1 MDARSILLDDNY
13 VVPPVRP
20 AAEGVAWLRSHVA
33 RFSEGD
39 DHRRRRAIVEGLLT
53 PVEPDTLARS
63 GDHLATL
70 ADALGLPRT
79 TARDVRAVAPS
90 YQPHTDVT
98 SEADAA
104 VTRLVTACGGRWD
117 EHTANLI
124 GLLVQACDATAGLIA
139 GHAIPVPAT
148 RRIGPDGQQVHLEL
162 TDLPFG
168 AGRHECPGRR
178 HALALAEGASRFHR
192 LHEGPEPLVLPN
204 AWDMASATL
213 FAQEGFHAVG
223 TTSLGIAAAAGVP
236 DASGLAR
243 NATMTLASSLVRLPV
258 PITVD
263 IESGWGADLVGLAAE
278 LAEIGVAGVN
288 IEDGRGA
295 ALAPPREQEVMIQA
309 LKRGSPNLFV
319 NARVDTYWLDTET
332 ETTIERARRYV
343 DAGADGTF
351 VPGLIDDA
359 VIAALV
365 AAVDAPLNVLAC
377 RDPQRLGELGVRRIS
392 TGSSLYRSALTA
404 ARSAAI
410 AARQGPVPDDVL
422 PYRRVDD
429 LAGLFR
435 WRQAGVSS
443 PARRRR
449 RRAPRW

>member
-223 TTSLGIAAAAGVP
+223 
-236 DASGLAR
+236 
-243 NATMTLASSLVRLPV
+243 
-258 PITVD
+258 
-263 IESGWGADLVGLAAE
+263 
-278 LAEIGVAGVN
+278 
-288 IEDGRGA
+288 A

>member
-223 TTSLGIAAAAGVP
+223 
-236 DASGLAR
+236 
-243 NATMTLASSLVRLPV
+243 
-258 PITVD
+258 
-263 IESGWGADLVGLAAE
+263 
-278 LAEIGVAGVN
+278 
-288 IEDGRGA
+288 A

-410 AARQGPVPDDVL
+410 AARQGSVPDDVL

>member
-1 MDARSILLDDNY
+1 MDAQSILLNDDF

-39 DHRRRRAIVEGLLT
+39 DHRRRRAIVEGLLA
-53 PVEPDTLARS
+53 PVEPEALARS

-70 ADALGLPRT
+70 AEALGLPRT
-79 TARDVRAVAPS
+79 AAREVRAIAPS
-90 YQPHTDVT
+90 YQPHTEVT
-98 SEADAA
+98 SEADTA

-124 GLLVQACDATAGLIA
+124 GLLVQACDATAGLVA
-139 GHAIPVPAT
+139 GHVIPVPTT
-148 RRIGPDGQQVHLEL
+148 RRIGPDGQQVHVEL

-178 HALALAEGASRFHR
+178 HAVALAEGASRFHR
-192 LHEGPEPLVLPN
+192 LHEGPEPLMLPN

-243 NATMTLASSLVRLPV
+243 NATMTVAGNLVRLPV

-263 IESGWGADLVGLAAE
+263 IESGWGADLVNLAAE

-288 IEDGRGA
+288 IEDGRVA
-295 ALAPPREQEVMIQA
+295 ALAAPGEQEVMIKA

-319 NARVDTYWLDTET
+319 NARVDTYWLASEI

-343 DAGADGTF
+343 DAGADGIF
-351 VPGLIDDA
+351 VPALTDDA
-359 VIAALV
+359 AITALV
-365 AAVDAPLNVLAC
+365 AAVDAPVNVLAC
-377 RDPQRLGELGVRRIS
+377 ADPRRLGELGVRRIS
-392 TGSSLYRSALTA
+392 TGSSLFRSALTA
-404 ARSAAI
+404 ARSTAI
-410 AARQGPVPDDVL
+410 AARQGPVPDRVL
-422 PYRRVDD
+422 PYDQVND

-435 WRQAGVSS
+435 
-443 PARRRR
+443 
-449 RRAPRW
+449 